1 MKLKIFS
8 RVICCILFVIAIIAF
23 TACEDNS
30 LEAQLRRAQENTK
43 NAEEVYQKS
52 KDNASRL
59 EELREQYDALQT
71 KINGLQKGSTAYQE
85 AIEENNRL
93 VKQIIKEFPEMEPY
107 VTAK

>member
-1 MKLKIFS
+1 MKKAITLLLA
-8 RVICCILFVIAIIAF
+8 ILLTLSVFAL

-93 VKQIIKEFPEMEPY
+93 VKQIVKEFPEMAPY
-107 VTAK
+107 VTTK